1 MAEGSA
7 TVISSILKWS
17 PQSKLFLF
25 KGLQVQAS
33 LCNVFNSSS
42 FAEAVFVNCFG
53 GLNQARFQVF

>member
-25 KGLQVQAS
+25 KGLQVHAS
-33 LCNVFNSSS
+33 LCNAFNSSG
-42 FAEAVFVNCFG
+42 FAETVFLTALG
-53 GLNQARFQVF
+53 D